1 MFCYKREDQIVS
13 YENVFNDQM
22 KLARMILHCNTIG
35 VLVQLLI
42 FANNN
47 RKKKQKT
54 KQNKKNKNILIS
66 IGYHITKTYFLSY
79 KICTKRGKR
88 KTEHKQQKSFPH
100 AWTDKE
106 SKSSCYC
113 RYGTNGGLKSHGQ
126 TYFVD
131 KWRSVAAFYNLTV
144 IKPNIKS

>member
-22 KLARMILHCNTIG
+22 KLARMILHCNAVG

-47 RKKKQKT
+47 RKKNK
-54 KQNKKNKNILIS
+54 KQNKTKKNKKDKNKNILIS

-79 KICTKRGKR
+79 KI
-88 KTEHKQQKSFPH
+88 
-100 AWTDKE
+100 
-106 SKSSCYC
+106 
-113 RYGTNGGLKSHGQ
+113 
-126 TYFVD
+126 
-131 KWRSVAAFYNLTV
+131 
-144 IKPNIKS
+144 